1 MNDAT
6 FWGQRQ
12 WVMSDWDSEVKFDA
26 YENYDTFSYESIGED
41 VESEEGKDDEQT
53 KSYFELNVSILD

>member
-1 MNDAT
+1 
-6 FWGQRQ
+6 
-12 WVMSDWDSEVKFDA
+12 MSYWDSEVRFDA